1 MVWCAARVIC
11 SPLRQHCDPFS
22 VLAHTLRTFRGAKSR
37 RGRADQLAKRL
48 LPPVRVDP
56 CPPCLVLCVG
66 GVGFRVLA
74 HRAHLGRFGG
84 SRWGWVLE
92 IKFPCRRTGTGCSR
106 GSVWKGGRGRGEVC
120 HSFLAGTWVN
130 DMGLRFL
137 KQPTPADATRRARCG
152 CTVVCACSWWGGIE
166 VERKCCSRCGK
177 TG

>member
-1 MVWCAARVIC
+1 MVRCAARVVC

-92 IKFPCRRTGTGCSR
+92 IKFPCRRTGTRWHGVFY
-106 GSVWKGGRGRGEVC
+106 GALKLWLRGERERM
-120 HSFLAGTWVN
+120 LA
-130 DMGLRFL
+130 R
-137 KQPTPADATRRARCG
+137 
-152 CTVVCACSWWGGIE
+152 GGVFGRE
-166 VERKCCSRCGK
+166 GGGEERSAIHFWREHGSMTCV
-177 TG
+177 